1 MTDQIK
7 FFKTK
12 TKPYKRQHCSYLFV
26 SRKSKLNKNGIK
38 RNRGEKLVLST
49 RSTHRSTYPELPNG
63 TYYEYQVHIDPFMEN
78 KPCKEFYFHDIKQ
91 DHKHFLGVEVFE
103 SIDPKYI
110 SLGMNGCFH
119 VKGGVVTFEHKKRP
133 KNIKA

>member
-26 SRKSKLNKNGIK
+26 SRKSKLNKRGIK
-38 RNRGEKLVLST
+38 RKRGEKLVLHT

-63 TYYEYQVHIDPFMEN
+63 QYYEYQVHIDPCMEN
-78 KPCKEFYFHDIKQ
+78 KPCKEYYFHDIKQ
-91 DHKHFLGVEVFE
+91 DHKHFLGVEIFQGV
-103 SIDPKYI
+103 DPKYI
-110 SLGMNGCFH
+110 SLSSRGHFS
-119 VKGGVVTFEHKKRP
+119 VKAGVVTFGD
-133 KNIKA
+133 KNK